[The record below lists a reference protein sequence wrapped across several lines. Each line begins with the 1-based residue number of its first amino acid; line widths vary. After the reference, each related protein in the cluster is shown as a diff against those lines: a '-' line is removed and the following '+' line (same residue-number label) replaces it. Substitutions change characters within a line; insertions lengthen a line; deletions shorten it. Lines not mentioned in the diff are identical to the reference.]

1 MAVLPEIQ
9 PRHAHGR
16 PLSNLTCPYCAEPV
30 NRATRKKEHVIGR
43 RFVPKGT
50 LNNCWNL
57 ILWSCDD
64 CNGKKSDLEDDISAI
79 TMNFHKAGL
88 PKMGDAVASAE
99 ATRKSGKS
107 ISRATKKS
115 VADSSATHIVE
126 MPLLGQARASFS
138 FSSPPQVPERR
149 AYELA
154 RLQMMGFFY
163 FLTYDPSQ
171 RVGYWWPGGFFPI
184 DGTIKSDWGNP
195 VQRAFMNEVAA
206 WDYRLTLTT
215 AGGYYRAV
223 IRRHPT
229 QECWSWAVEWND
241 CFRLVG
247 FFGTLS
253 AAQDV
258 ASRLPQVPVRSVTEG
273 NNRWVRF
280 RVEEHL
286 PEVDDILFRVDTEP
300 KA

>member
-1 MAVLPEIQ
+1 MAISPAIQ

-30 NRATRKKEHVIGR
+30 NQTTRRKEHVIGR

-50 LNNCWNL
+50 LDNCWNL
-57 ILWSCDD
+57 ILWSCDE

-79 TMNFHKAGL
+79 TMNFHTAGL
-88 PKMGDAVASAE
+88 PHMGDALASAE
-99 ATRKSGKS
+99 ATRKSRKS
-107 ISRATKKS
+107 VSRATSKL
-115 VADSSATHIVE
+115 VAESSATHTVE
-126 MPLLGQARASFS
+126 VPLPGHARATFS
-138 FSSPPQVPERR
+138 FSSPPQVAEQR

-163 FLTYDPSQ
+163 FLTYDPSR
-171 RVGYWWPGGFFPI
+171 RVGHWWPGGFYPVH
-184 DGTIKSDWGNP
+184 GTIKSDWGNP
-195 VQRAFMNEVAA
+195 VHRAFMNEVAA

-215 AGGYYRAV
+215 ASGYFRAI

-241 CFRLVG
+241 CYRLVG

-253 AAQDV
+253 AAQEV
-258 ASRLPQVPVRSVTEG
+258 VNRLPDIPVRSAMEG
-273 NNRWVRF
+273 NNRWVRY

-286 PEVDDILFRVDTEP
+286 PEDDDILFHVDTAAE
-300 KA
+300 A